1 MLDVVCV
8 CARACGMVCEG
19 GSGDNMDSRIDI
31 LGRKDGLMCRIL
43 LEHEVRNE
51 EKW

>member
-8 CARACGMVCEG
+8 FARAFGMVCEG

-31 LGRKDGLMCRIL
+31 LGRKDGLCAGYS
-43 LEHEVRNE
+43 
-51 EKW
+51 